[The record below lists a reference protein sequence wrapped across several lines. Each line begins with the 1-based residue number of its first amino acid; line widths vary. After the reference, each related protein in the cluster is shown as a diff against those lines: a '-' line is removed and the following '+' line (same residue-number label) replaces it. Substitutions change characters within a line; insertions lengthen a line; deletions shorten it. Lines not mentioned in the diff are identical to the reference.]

1 MTPKELAIIKQA
13 LRIMKRASKKLGAPC
28 GEYAANCAVC
38 QYKRATEE
46 LESIVF
52 YES

>member
-1 MTPKELAIIKQA
+1 MTAKQLAIIKQA
-13 LRIMKRASKKLGAPC
+13 LRIMKRASKKAGTC
-28 GEYAANCAVC
+28 DEYASNCMVC

>member
-1 MTPKELAIIKQA
+1 MTRKELTIIKQA
-13 LRIMKRASKKLGAPC
+13 LRIMKRASKRIGVPC
-28 GEYAANCAVC
+28 GEYASSCVIC